1 MDLSYYFS
9 NIDFEPFSCQS
20 RAVTSTDADYQEF
33 SRLNLSLSTN
43 VTLHNPKNC
52 VSGKQTQ
59 SNGEY
64 LENKRSLCAS
74 NLIRYSNCHSII

>member
-9 NIDFEPFSCQS
+9 NTDFEPFSCQP

-43 VTLHNPKNC
+43 VTLHNPDKFC
-52 VSGKQTQ
+52 FRETDTT
-59 SNGEY
+59 EW
-64 LENKRSLCAS
+64 
-74 NLIRYSNCHSII
+74 